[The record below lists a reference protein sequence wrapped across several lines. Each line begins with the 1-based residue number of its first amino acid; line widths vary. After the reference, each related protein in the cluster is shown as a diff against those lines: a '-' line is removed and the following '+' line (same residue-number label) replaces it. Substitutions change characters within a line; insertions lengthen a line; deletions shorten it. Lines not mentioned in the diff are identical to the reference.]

1 MAERLL
7 LDIQYECARNNVDLP
22 WDRIAHRM
30 SKSIFYT
37 PSNLA
42 AFCREC
48 RTIRFRMLHTLPSFL
63 FTWIYADKSNKDPG
77 SSSSTI
83 HHYLWRT
90 RQQLIAEGYVVPPQ
104 VGLDG
109 LRAAN
114 NGSDAR
120 GFVCNPEER
129 YVILELLCLIKGLN
143 ELF

>member
-30 SKSIFYT
+30 SKSTFYT
-37 PSNLA
+37 PSSFA

-48 RTIRFRMLHTLPSFL
+48 RTNTLLHAPYFAIFSFI
-63 FTWIYADKSNKDPG
+63 WVCADKSNKDPG
-77 SSSSTI
+77 SSSSAI

-90 RQQLIAEGYVVPPQ
+90 RQQLIAEGQVVPPQ
-104 VGLDG
+104 VGLGG

-120 GFVCNPEER
+120 GFVRDPEER
-129 YVILELLCLIKGLN
+129 YVI
-143 ELF
+143 